1 MRSAAAKRR
10 ETEMREVGRI
20 VGYVPTNWKNS
31 RNSEGCFIRR
41 KDGAIL
47 YAWSNYHSGGD
58 DDSPCE
64 IGCLV
69 SRDEG
74 ETWGER
80 FFLYHNSGRD
90 NIMCPS
96 LMRMHNGD
104 MGLFFIHRN
113 AAERTGCD
121 FLEVA
126 QTWFVRSSDE
136 GETWSEPIVITPP
149 DLYFVFEN
157 GHAVMLKS
165 GRILVPVAFHGGRP
179 FKGHASTAYFMSDD
193 DGRTWY
199 EADKRYEGVPE
210 PWSDSGL
217 QEPMS
222 FETTDGVIRTFS
234 RTDLFYQYESD
245 SFDDG
250 KTWTKPMPNRGFSSP
265 CAPMMI
271 KPVGDLYVALFNPVP
286 KFVTRVREVDDERSP
301 LIALVSRDGGKTF
314 PWDDP
319 LIIDWRGHSAYP
331 DLFDGGDYMLAGYQ
345 ADPNDGVIKKIR
357 YGELID
363 PRVYPFD

>member
-1 MRSAAAKRR
+1 
-10 ETEMREVGRI
+10 MREVGRI

-222 FETTDGVIRTFS
+222 FETADGVIRTFS

-245 SFDDG
+245 SFDGG
-250 KTWTKPMPNRGFSSP
+250 KTWRKPRRTRMPNNNSGADCDKDEKGRLWLVCNPVAENWGVRHPLTLFISLDNGKHFTEIMKLEAGNGEFSYP
-265 CAPMMI
+265 AIVC
-271 KPVGDLYVALFNPVP
+271 KGNKLYVTYTWL
-286 KFVTRVREVDDERSP
+286 R
-301 LIALVSRDGGKTF
+301 
-314 PWDDP
+314 
-319 LIIDWRGHSAYP
+319 
-331 DLFDGGDYMLAGYQ
+331 
-345 ADPNDGVIKKIR
+345 KKIA
-357 YGELID
+357 YWEIETE
-363 PRVYPFD
+363 